1 MRIKGIA
8 FKSTVDF
15 VQTFY
20 PERFQEWINSMSEY
34 AREYYINPI
43 DISEWYPTSAF
54 EESRKKLADLF
65 HDSNYEAS
73 TKIVVR
79 YGAEKAIKGIYKA
92 FITIATT
99 NFMIARAGN
108 LLSAYYDDADINF
121 LDHTSNFAIIRMN
134 KYPCSD
140 KIYEISLCTWIEVL
154 LEKVGRTEIKIQKIC
169 SLADGD
175 SYSEYHVSWI

>member
-1 MRIKGIA
+1 
-8 FKSTVDF
+8 
-15 VQTFY
+15 
-20 PERFQEWINSMSEY
+20 
-34 AREYYINPI
+34 
-43 DISEWYPTSAF
+43 
-54 EESRKKLADLF
+54 
-65 HDSNYEAS
+65 
-73 TKIVVR
+73 
-79 YGAEKAIKGIYKA
+79 
-92 FITIATT
+92 
-99 NFMIARAGN
+99 MIARAGN